1 MPGSSGTPVSTL
13 SASGSL
19 DDRLARVES
28 RLEFLS
34 DYTVLPIMF
43 DINNVTATTPPF
55 IVGAVTIPWG
65 ILRPK
70 LQIPDDRWDAWL
82 TGYSSNAGGST
93 TIGLYYYK
101 DDASTVLLGSSTV
114 SAGNPKKLALGPFP
128 ARGAYFRA
136 TGAPQ
141 TEQIPGFALSVT
153 VSAGSANM
161 SWWTLWLRQSPTR
174 S

>member
-114 SAGNPKKLALGPFP
+114 
-128 ARGAYFRA
+128 
-136 TGAPQ
+136 
-141 TEQIPGFALSVT
+141 
-153 VSAGSANM
+153 
-161 SWWTLWLRQSPTR
+161 
-174 S
+174 